1 MILSLF
7 ALAGVIN
14 SFLFLYLA
22 DNSACSIINTI
33 LSYLFL
39 LDIFIRILGN
49 GPENYVHGEWNLI
62 DMSSIILSFIFTI
75 GLEERVYSSLMKIM
89 RIYRVNFLL
98 TGFSLTLP
106 QKFKRLL
113 GTIII
118 IIPIIARFIPLFMII
133 YYFLGILGMEIF
145 YDTSRL
151 PPTVTYG
158 AYDEFSNFRDFISTQ
173 TYLVQVLTEA
183 GWSAVAFDYAKK
195 NDSNFVGIMLYF
207 VMCHIIIVIVLA
219 SVLKGIIWFVFI
231 TVS

>member
-1 MILSLF
+1 
-7 ALAGVIN
+7 
-14 SFLFLYLA
+14 
-22 DNSACSIINTI
+22 
-33 LSYLFL
+33 
-39 LDIFIRILGN
+39 
-49 GPENYVHGEWNLI
+49 
-62 DMSSIILSFIFTI
+62 
-75 GLEERVYSSLMKIM
+75 
-89 RIYRVNFLL
+89 
-98 TGFSLTLP
+98 
-106 QKFKRLL
+106 
-113 GTIII
+113 
-118 IIPIIARFIPLFMII
+118 
-133 YYFLGILGMEIF
+133 MEIF